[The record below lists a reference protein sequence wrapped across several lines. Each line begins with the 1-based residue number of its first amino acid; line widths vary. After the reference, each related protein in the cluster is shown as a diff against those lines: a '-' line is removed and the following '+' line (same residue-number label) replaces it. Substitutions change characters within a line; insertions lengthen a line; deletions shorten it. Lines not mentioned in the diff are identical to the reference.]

1 MKTIKIGGREL
12 QYQTLWDEALDGSD
26 IIYTEF
32 YEGTEVQKCKKYIL
46 FGPVIEKEVPKL
58 LFTIYQDANNERLT
72 KGWWIEAILHE
83 LELLTRKEELE
94 RGELI

>member
-46 FGPVIEKEVPKL
+46 FGPVIEKEVHLSTRFEVSFVFPVPNCNR
-58 LFTIYQDANNERLT
+58 QH
-72 KGWWIEAILHE
+72 IEYLSSESIIAIP
-83 LELLTRKEELE
+83 
-94 RGELI
+94 